1 MAAPDAW
8 DRPPRLGLRGKVTA
22 LELLSELADQE
33 RMTLEQRLAAIR
45 AVARRAAACGPAQ
58 RRRGRPAGGLGRRP
72 ARRVPGGRVAL
83 VERRIPLPPDLAARL
98 ANGVATAYLDTETTG
113 LSTGAGTVVILAA
126 VGHLDDGAIVV
137 RQALL
142 PDYPDE
148 PALLRTVMG
157 WVSGL
162 DRMVTYNGR
171 GFDIPLLAAR
181 MTIHGLGR
189 DLVRLPARHDDLLPV
204 ARRLWRRILGGAR
217 LADIERGVLGVR
229 RRGDCPSSEV
239 PQRWFAYPAGASP
252 DLLAAVIDHNAQDVA
267 SLALLDGELE
277 RLRKGGWRDGRSWI
291 IEGWPWSCCA
301 TAPRTTRWRCW
312 RGCWPEA
319 SRPRP
324 LPGTSR
330 SAFDAWR
337 HACSSRA
344 ATRRGPSR
352 CGATWRGAGRWRRR
366 WPGSRLPASAN
377 ARRPTCAGRWRR
389 RAPRPASWTLRSP
402 SDGAEASTAS
412 AGPGCWSSAAGDG

>member
-1 MAAPDAW
+1 M
-8 DRPPRLGLRGKVTA
+8 
-22 LELLSELADQE
+22 
-33 RMTLEQRLAAIR
+33 
-45 AVARRAAACGPAQ
+45 
-58 RRRGRPAGGLGRRP
+58 
-72 ARRVPGGRVAL
+72 
-83 VERRIPLPPDLAARL
+83 
-98 ANGVATAYLDTETTG
+98 
-113 LSTGAGTVVILAA
+113 VILAA
-126 VGHLDDGAIVV
+126 VGHLDRGAIVV

-239 PQRWFAYPAGASP
+239 PQRWFAYLAGASP

-267 SLALLDGELE
+267 SLALLDGELH
-277 RLRKGGWRDGRSWI
+277 RLRNGGWREGVLVDHRGLALELLRDGSEDEALEVL
-291 IEGWPWSCCA
+291 EGVLAGGFDTPGA
-301 TAPRTTRWRCW
+301 TGDEPIRLRRL
-312 RGCWPEA
+312 A
-319 SRPRP
+319 SR
-324 LPGTSR
+324 LLISGG
-330 SAFDAWR
+330 
-337 HACSSRA
+337 HASRA
-344 ATRRGPSR
+344 EQMWRDVARSGTVEAALAWIEVARIRERQAADLRGALEATRAASRVLDIALALGRGGSIDR
-352 CGATWRGAGRWRRR
+352 IGRARLLVERRR
-366 WPGSRLPASAN
+366 RRLTSWVAA
-377 ARRPTCAGRWRR
+377 AER
-389 RAPRPASWTLRSP
+389 RAARAVQ
-402 SDGAEASTAS
+402 
-412 AGPGCWSSAAGDG
+412 AA